1 MTDIIWNVIVNNRGE
16 VFKQIEGKEFTY
28 EIKGNSIRLT
38 TTNRVIAK
46 SQILKALDRFPF
58 ENTTKI

>member
-46 SQILKALDRFPF
+46 SQILKALDRFLF